1 MSSAGSALSSVLIL
15 GGEEGDQRRSGV
27 IRSVSSVPCPLFTRH
42 NINRIT
48 RFCVDQT
55 NVAQFEQQLAN
66 TDGRSDVNSSAN
78 TARRVA
84 HSVV

>member
-1 MSSAGSALSSVLIL
+1 MSSAGSAKLGANT

-27 IRSVSSVPCPLFTRH
+27 IRSVSSVLCPLFTRH

-55 NVAQFEQQLAN
+55 NVSQFEQQLAN
-66 TDGRSDVNSSAN
+66 TDGGSDVNSTAN

-84 HSVV
+84 HSVE

>member
-1 MSSAGSALSSVLIL
+1 MSSVQCRVRTKL
-15 GGEEGDQRRSGV
+15 GTGDQRRSGV
-27 IRSVSSVPCPLFTRH
+27 IRSVPVSPVPCLLGT
-42 NINRIT
+42 ILIALQVT

-66 TDGRSDVNSSAN
+66 TDGGSDVNSTAN

-84 HSVV
+84 HSVE